1 MRDLCLGADLQN
13 LHLGAAAPARCSA
26 LCTAARRAAAA
37 AARDTACPTH
47 PLSRGYE
54 SYSPRKQHVNATV
67 LPLRRLRH
75 RVLLHGRAA
84 LALLILG

>member
-1 MRDLCLGADLQN
+1 MCEICAWEPTSTIASGGRGA
-13 LHLGAAAPARCSA
+13 SA
-26 LCTAARRAAAA
+26 LCTARRAAAA
-37 AARDTACPTH
+37 AAGDTACPTH